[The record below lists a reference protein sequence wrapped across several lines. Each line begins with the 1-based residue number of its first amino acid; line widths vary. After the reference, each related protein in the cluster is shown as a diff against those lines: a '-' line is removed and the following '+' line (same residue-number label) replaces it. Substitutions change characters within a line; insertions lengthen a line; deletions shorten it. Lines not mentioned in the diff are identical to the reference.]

1 MIKRTVISMVVITA
15 LASVITGCDSG
26 ANLAAKKPTAA
37 VAQVETQ
44 TINAR
49 TLVKQVTGYG
59 VINSHNVVTLKSL
72 QTNKITAILFTEG
85 QTVVKGQRLVQLDPR
100 VATAKV
106 AHDQALLAAAKSTW
120 QRQTQLSAKG
130 VISRSSYDDSES
142 SYKQALAQ
150 LAQDKT
156 LLTELAIKAPFDG
169 VISQTDFHVGDVV
182 TVGNS
187 IATLY
192 SPHQLTVEYQ
202 LPAQQRSEYKLG
214 QQVLVQSELDPTTK
228 VTATVDYIAPN
239 TVTGLVTLKAQLP
252 PDAPFSPGQNIN
264 VVQKTQL
271 LPHQVTIPTS
281 ALMTN
286 IQGAQAFIV
295 VDKKARLRDVKVGEY
310 YDGYVQIISGLA
322 AGEQLVV
329 NGQNYLRTDQ
339 KVEIVVPKQSQ
350 APSSSQ
356 PHSKEGKA

>member
-1 MIKRTVISMVVITA
+1 MIKRTVISMVVVTA
-15 LASVITGCDSG
+15 LASVIAGCDSG
-26 ANLAAKKPTAA
+26 SKIAAHKATAA
-37 VAQVETQ
+37 AVQVETQ

-59 VINSHNVVTLKSL
+59 VINSHNVVTLKSQ
-72 QTNKITAILFTEG
+72 QTNTITAILFSDG
-85 QTVVKGQRLVQLDPR
+85 QTVVKGQQLVQLDPR

-106 AHDQALLAAAKSTW
+106 AHDQALLTAAKSTW

-156 LLTELAIKAPFDG
+156 LLAELTIKAPFDG

-202 LPAQQRSEYKLG
+202 LPAQQRLDYKLG
-214 QQVLVQSELDPTTK
+214 QKVLVQSELDPATK
-228 VTATVDYIAPN
+228 IIATVDYIAPN

-252 PDAPFSPGQNIN
+252 SDAPFTPGQNIK

-286 IQGAQAFIV
+286 IQGAQVFIV
-295 VDKKARLRDVKVGEY
+295 VDNKARLCDVKVGEY
-310 YDGYVQIISGLA
+310 YDGYVQIVSGLA
-322 AGEQLVV
+322 AGDQLVI

-339 KVEIVVPKQSQ
+339 KVEIVDPKPLQLHSH
-350 APSSSQ
+350 SQ